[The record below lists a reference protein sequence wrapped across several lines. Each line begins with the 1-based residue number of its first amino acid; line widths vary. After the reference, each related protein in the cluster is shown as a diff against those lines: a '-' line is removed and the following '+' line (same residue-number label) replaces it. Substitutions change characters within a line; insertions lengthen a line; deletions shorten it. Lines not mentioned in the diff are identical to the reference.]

1 MIPLPMRNYLSFG
14 AGVNSV
20 ALYLLMVEQGIEF
33 EAVFSDTGCEWPE
46 TYHYLAM
53 FQWWTKSNGLR
64 SVTILRDEIQGSKN
78 LIEHCEKT
86 FMVPSFMHRWCTDKA
101 KRRPLQKYMAAPAFV
116 HIGFAFDESHRA
128 SVESQKGFEHRYL
141 LIEHEITRA
150 GCIEIIRKAG
160 LQIPRKSGCY
170 ICQFQRV
177 GQWKEL
183 RRHHPELF
191 CRAVNLEKS
200 NILQRVARG
209 KKPLYLS
216 QSPKA
221 TLSEIVDERQ
231 GVLFEQDEYP
241 PCLCGL

>member
-1 MIPLPMRNYLSFG
+1 MHNYLSFG

-53 FQWWTKSNGLR
+53 FQWWTKANGLR
-64 SVTILRDEIQGSKN
+64 SIKILHQVHD
-78 LIEHCEKT
+78 LIAECEKYNL
-86 FMVPSFMHRWCTDKA
+86 VPSMMLRWCTDKFKCRA
-101 KRRPLQKYMAAPAFV
+101 MYKHFVPPAFI
-116 HIGFAFDESHRA
+116 HIGFAADEAKRA
-128 SVESQKGFEHRYL
+128 RLSTNAGFENRFL
-141 LIEHEITRA
+141 LIENEITRA

-160 LQIPRKSGCY
+160 LPTPRKSGCY
-170 ICQFQRV
+170 ICPFQRV
-177 GQWKEL
+177 GQWQEL
-183 RRHHPELF
+183 RRYHPELF
-191 CRAVNLEKS
+191 CRASNLEKA
-200 NILQRVARG
+200 NIAQRIARG

-221 TLSEIVDERQ
+221 PLSEIVGERQ
-231 GVLFEQDEYP
+231 EKLFKQDEYP

>member
-1 MIPLPMRNYLSFG
+1 MTHQSMRNYLSFG

-46 TYHYLAM
+46 TYHYIAM
-53 FQWWTKSNGLR
+53 FQWWTKANGLP
-64 SVTILRDEIQGSKN
+64 SIKILRPSHNLMDECKKYN
-78 LIEHCEKT
+78 L
-86 FMVPSFMHRWCTDKA
+86 VPSIMLRWCTDKF
-101 KRRPLQKYMAAPAFV
+101 KRKIIYKYCESPSFM
-116 HIGFAFDESHRA
+116 HIGFALDESKRA
-128 SVESQKGFEHRYL
+128 SVNNQKGFENRYL

-160 LQIPRKSGCY
+160 LTIPRKSGCY
-170 ICQFQRV
+170 ICPFQRV

-183 RRHHPELF
+183 RRNHPELF
-191 CRAVNLEKS
+191 CRAVNLEKA

-216 QSPKA
+216 QSPRA
-221 TLSEIVDERQ
+221 PLSEIVDERQ
-231 GVLFEQDEYP
+231 RVLFEQDEYQ

>member
-1 MIPLPMRNYLSFG
+1 MRHYLSFG

-20 ALYLLMVEQGIEF
+20 ALYLLMVEQGYEF

-53 FQWWTKSNGLR
+53 FQWWTKANGLR
-64 SVTILRDEIQGSKN
+64 SVTVLKPKMQGTQG
-78 LIEHCEKT
+78 LIEHAEKYA
-86 FMVPSFMHRWCTDKA
+86 MVPSFMNRWCTDKF
-101 KRRPLQKYMAAPAFV
+101 KRRPLRQYQKKPAFI
-116 HIGFAFDESHRA
+116 HIGFAFDEAHRA
-128 SVESQKGFEHRYL
+128 RISDTDGFENRYL

-150 GCIEIIRKAG
+150 GCIDIIRKAG
-160 LQIPRKSGCY
+160 LPIPRKSGCY
-170 ICQFQRV
+170 ICPFQRV

-183 RRHHPELF
+183 RRNHPELF
-191 CRAVNLEKS
+191 CRAAELEKA
-200 NILQRVARG
+200 NIQSRIARG

-221 TLSEIVDERQ
+221 PLSEIVGERQ

>member
-1 MIPLPMRNYLSFG
+1 MRNYLSFG

-53 FQWWTKSNGLR
+53 FQWWTKVNGLR
-64 SVTILRDEIQGSKN
+64 SVTILRELVQSSRN
-78 LIEHCEKT
+78 LIEHCEKRA
-86 FMVPSFMHRWCTDKA
+86 MVPSFMRRWCTDKA
-101 KRRPLQKYMAAPAFV
+101 KRRPLQKYMKSPAFV
-116 HIGFAFDESHRA
+116 HIGFAMDEAHRA
-128 SVESQKGFEHRYL
+128 KIETQKGFDHRYI
-141 LIEHEITRA
+141 LIENEITRA

-160 LQIPRKSGCY
+160 LPIPRKSGCY
-170 ICQFQRV
+170 ICPFQRV

-183 RRHHPELF
+183 RRYHPDLF
-191 CRAVNLEKS
+191 CRAVNLEKA
-200 NILQRVARG
+200 NIAQRIARG
-209 KKPLYLS
+209 KSPLYLS
-216 QSPKA
+216 QSPRA
-221 TLSEIVDERQ
+221 PLSEIVGERQ